1 MTLRYNICVIYNVSF
16 NNYQY
21 FHTVFALLDNHTMLK
36 GGKISII
43 WKFNNRFHH
52 KQLEYNALPVSF
64 NKN

>member
-1 MTLRYNICVIYNVSF
+1 MLYIMFHLTITNIFTLYLHSWTTIQC
-16 NNYQY
+16 
-21 FHTVFALLDNHTMLK
+21 LM
-36 GGKISII
+36 GEKISII